1 MIPILDRLTTALTG
15 RYELER
21 ELGAGGMAT
30 VYLAQDL
37 RHHRPVAVKVLRPE
51 LAAII
56 GAERFLAEIRTT
68 ANLQHPHILALFDS
82 GEADGF
88 LFYVMP
94 YVEGESLRDRL
105 RRETQLPIAEAVRI
119 ATEVGSALDYAHR
132 HGVIH
137 RDIKPENILLH
148 DGRALVADFGIAL
161 ALTSAGTGT
170 GSGGR
175 MTETGM
181 SLGTPHYMS
190 PEQAMGEREITGR
203 SDVYALGAVLYE
215 MLVGEPP
222 FTGPSGQ
229 AIVAK
234 VLTEEPRPLLP
245 RRHTIPPYIE
255 IAVLTA
261 LEKLPA
267 DRYATA
273 ADFIAAL
280 GDKHATRTRF
290 MAAPVAT
297 RAGVFRRFGVPA
309 VAAAQAV
316 AAFAAWR
323 AARPAPAA
331 AVQRYAL
338 SLPAAQAALGP
349 SLIAPDGSSIVY
361 LGLGPTGAQFWLKRH
376 DRADATPVA
385 GTENAFPLFAFSP
398 DGQSIAFV
406 DRQHQLRKLSL
417 AGGAAVTLADS
428 VSMFGVAWLDDGY
441 LVFGRAGQPTLSRI
455 PETGGTP
462 EVLLAV
468 DSIPA
473 ILPQALPGSRALLFT
488 LCFGGTCAGRQELW
502 ALDLR
507 TRAPRRLIA
516 GVASGQ
522 YAASGHLVYVRRDG
536 AMFAVGFDP
545 RTAALHGSA
554 VPVLDSV
561 ALAGGAIPAF
571 SLSRTGTL
579 VVLPGTSEAAPS
591 YEMVWVDRTGREMPV
606 DSTWKFRMVA
616 YGDNAGWALSPDG
629 TRLAIGLSSGTDDD
643 IWVKRLPA
651 GPLSRVSIDSA
662 AEFRPRWMPDGR
674 SLSFTS
680 TRTVAGL
687 DAPGVL
693 PAHLYRRAADGTG
706 SDSLLLSN
714 AHVSSIY
721 EAAWSRDGQWLVL
734 RAGGV
739 VDQGGGRN
747 ISALRLGVDST
758 PAPLLASRQFDESAA
773 ALSPDGHWIAYQS
786 DESGRFEIYLRPFPG
801 VDAGKRQI
809 SVNGGIAPLWSRSG
823 RELFYVNGNR
833 DMVSVSVAP
842 GPVLSDGT
850 VLFHLNDLLYLK
862 PTENYTPFDVAADG
876 RFIMAR
882 RIATR
887 AATLMPLIVAEN
899 WFGELTA
906 RMRR

>member
-1 MIPILDRLTTALTG
+1 MIPIVDRLTAALAD
-15 RYELER
+15 RYRLER

-82 GEADGF
+82 GEAEGF

-94 YVEGESLRDRL
+94 FVEGESLRDRL
-105 RRETQLPIAEAVRI
+105 RRETQLPIADAVRI

-132 HGVIH
+132 HCVIH

-148 DGRALVADFGIAL
+148 DGRAVVADFGIAL
-161 ALTSAGTGT
+161 ALSSAGTGT
-170 GSGGR
+170 GSGSR

-203 SDVYALGAVLYE
+203 SDIYALGAVLYE
-215 MLVGEPP
+215 ALVGEPP
-222 FTGPSGQ
+222 FTGPSVQ
-229 AIVAK
+229 AIIAK

-245 RRHTIPPYIE
+245 KRHTIPPHLE
-255 IAVLTA
+255 AAVLTA

-273 ADFIAAL
+273 ADFLAAL
-280 GDKHATRTRF
+280 GDTHATRTRF
-290 MAAPVAT
+290 MAAPMAA
-297 RAGVFRRFGVPA
+297 RAGAFQRFGVPA
-309 VAAAQAV
+309 IAAVLAALAV

-323 AARPAPAA
+323 AARSAPVAV
-331 AVQRYAL
+331 VQRYAL

-349 SLIAPDGSSIVY
+349 FLIAPDGSSIVY
-361 LGLGPTGAQFWLKRH
+361 VGPAATGSQLWLKRH
-376 DRADATPVA
+376 DRADATPIA

-406 DRQHQLRKLSL
+406 DRQRQLRKLSL

-428 VSMFGVAWLDDGY
+428 VSTFGVAWLDDRS
-441 LVFGRAGQPTLSRI
+441 LVFGRTGSRTLSRI
-455 PETGGTP
+455 PETGGKP

-473 ILPQALPGSRALLFT
+473 VLPQALPGSRALLFT
-488 LCFGGTCAGRQELW
+488 LCLANTCTVRQELW

-545 RTAALHGSA
+545 RKAALRGSA

-561 ALAGGAIPAF
+561 AVAGGTAPAF

-579 VVLPGTSEAAPS
+579 VVLPGIIEAAPS
-591 YEMVWVDRTGREMPV
+591 YEMVWVDRAGRETPV

-616 YGDNAGWALSPDG
+616 FGDNAGWALSPDG
-629 TRLAIGLSSGTDDD
+629 TRLAIGLSSGSDDD

-651 GPLSRVSIDSA
+651 GPLSRVSLDSA

-680 TRTVAGL
+680 NRVVAGL
-687 DAPGVL
+687 DAPGVQ
-693 PAHLYRRAADGTG
+693 PAHLYRHAADGTG

-714 AHVSSIY
+714 SHISSIY

-739 VDQGGGRN
+739 VDQTGGRD
-747 ISALRLGVDST
+747 ISVLRLGVDSI

-801 VDAGKRQI
+801 VDAGKRR
-809 SVNGGIAPLWSRSG
+809 SRSMAAPRRSG
-823 RELFYVNGNR
+823 RGAGGSY
-833 DMVSVSVAP
+833 S
-842 GPVLSDGT
+842 T
-850 VLFHLNDLLYLK
+850 
-862 PTENYTPFDVAADG
+862 
-876 RFIMAR
+876 
-882 RIATR
+882 
-887 AATLMPLIVAEN
+887 
-899 WFGELTA
+899 
-906 RMRR
+906 